1 MGENCKYNGGN
12 NRSEKVLELLAGN
25 EVIPVCPEKM
35 GGLPTPRIPA
45 EIVDG
50 EVMNKAG
57 ISVDKEYRLG
67 AEMTLEV
74 AVREQP
80 DLIILQSRS
89 PSCGVNERYDGSF
102 SGKLIKGSGITA
114 ELLIRNGFNVVDVE
128 DLYQMSRAP
137 KTGWELPVHFFRDNP
152 IRDNLT
158 TGELMWFQMKTVFDT
173 DVGNMIS
180 EYVLP
185 TFDEARKE
193 TMQLEKEAIERL
205 STPEEVVRFMRK
217 QIEISNR
224 DFLCRKAV
232 SMGGEL
238 SSLIIDKLMKNGI
251 DTFIE
256 CAVLILSR
264 AEEVYIDRIA
274 VEFPQ
279 FRNSYARAEATVLLA
294 YRGRKDA
301 LKSIYDE
308 YTELS
313 RSKDPEIYRLSQTVL
328 YSIYMLTGKTEDMKI
343 DTDQFRRLTEERG

>member
-1 MGENCKYNGGN
+1 
-12 NRSEKVLELLAGN
+12 
-25 EVIPVCPEKM
+25 
-35 GGLPTPRIPA
+35 
-45 EIVDG
+45 
-50 EVMNKAG
+50 
-57 ISVDKEYRLG
+57 
-67 AEMTLEV
+67 
-74 AVREQP
+74 
-80 DLIILQSRS
+80 
-89 PSCGVNERYDGSF
+89 
-102 SGKLIKGSGITA
+102 
-114 ELLIRNGFNVVDVE
+114 
-128 DLYQMSRAP
+128 
-137 KTGWELPVHFFRDNP
+137 
-152 IRDNLT
+152 
-158 TGELMWFQMKTVFDT
+158 
-173 DVGNMIS
+173 MIS

-193 TMQLEKEAIERL
+193 TMQIEKEAIERL

-238 SSLIIDKLMKNGI
+238 WSLITDKLMKNGI

-313 RSKDPEIYRLSQTVL
+313 HSKDPEIYRLSQTVL
-328 YSIYMLTGKTEDMKI
+328 YSIYMLTGIAERLQELRDELDDLADEFKDLINEEDFETEDLKEVTHLLSVDALNAVTEAEDKFSDYLYEI
-343 DTDQFRRLTEERG
+343 EDDTDMDPDTDEEDE

>member
-1 MGENCKYNGGN
+1 MG
-12 NRSEKVLELLAGN
+12 R
-25 EVIPVCPEKM
+25 
-35 GGLPTPRIPA
+35 T
-45 EIVDG
+45 
-50 EVMNKAG
+50 
-57 ISVDKEYRLG
+57 
-67 AEMTLEV
+67 
-74 AVREQP
+74 
-80 DLIILQSRS
+80 
-89 PSCGVNERYDGSF
+89 
-102 SGKLIKGSGITA
+102 
-114 ELLIRNGFNVVDVE
+114 
-128 DLYQMSRAP
+128 P
-137 KTGWELPVHFFRDNP
+137 KTDWELPVHFFRDNP

-158 TGELMWFQMKTVFDT
+158 TGQQMWFQMKTVFDT

-193 TMQLEKEAIERL
+193 TMQLEKEAIEHL

-217 QIEISNR
+217 QIEIPNR

-238 SSLIIDKLMKNGI
+238 WSLIIDKLMKNGI

-274 VEFPQ
+274 GEFRQ

-328 YSIYMLTGKTEDMKI
+328 YSIYMLTGKIEDMKI